1 MIYPIV
7 KFPDPILQQ
16 PAEPVTVFDAE
27 LRQLVDDMFTSM
39 YDAQG
44 IGLAAPQIGVSKRL
58 TVIDLSFQKKPED
71 KIVLINPEVVEI
83 KGKQVEEEG
92 CLSLP
97 EIRDRVVRAAEVKV
111 RAQDADG
118 KPIEVEGTELLARAL
133 QHEIDHL
140 DGILFI
146 FRLSR
151 LKRDLQLRKIRKLQ
165 KAPASGRARLLR
177 HACSRRFLGA
187 MFKPMRLVFCGT
199 PQFAVPTL
207 EALLQAGHRVELV
220 LSQPDRASGRGMEVQ
235 FSPSNTLPSSVDLRS
250 TQPEKIRNN
259 PDLQNGSVNWRRTRS
274 LSCLWASDSS
284 VDVDAADAMEI

>member
-16 PAEPVTVFDAE
+16 PAEPVTVFDDE
-27 LRQLVDDMFTSM
+27 LRKLVDDMFISM

-44 IGLAAPQIGVSKRL
+44 IGLAAPQIGISKRL

-71 KIVLINPEVVEI
+71 KIVLINPEVVD
-83 KGKQVEEEG
+83 KNGKQVEEEG

-118 KPIEVEGTELLARAL
+118 KTIEVEGTELLARAL

-151 LKRDLQLRKIRKLQ
+151 LKRDLQLRKIRRLQ
-165 KAPASGRARLLR
+165 KAG
-177 HACSRRFLGA
+177 
-187 MFKPMRLVFCGT
+187 
-199 PQFAVPTL
+199 
-207 EALLQAGHRVELV
+207 
-220 LSQPDRASGRGMEVQ
+220 D
-235 FSPSNTLPSSVDLRS
+235 
-250 TQPEKIRNN
+250 
-259 PDLQNGSVNWRRTRS
+259 W
-274 LSCLWASDSS
+274 
-284 VDVDAADAMEI
+284 